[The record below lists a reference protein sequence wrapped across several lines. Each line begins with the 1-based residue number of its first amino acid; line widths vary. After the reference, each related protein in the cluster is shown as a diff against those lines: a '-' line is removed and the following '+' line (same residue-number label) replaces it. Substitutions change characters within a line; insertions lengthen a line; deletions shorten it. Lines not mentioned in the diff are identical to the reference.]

1 MTTGGKQVLVL
12 KNVNKIFR
20 DTHAVMDL
28 NLSLQKGEIYGLL
41 GANGAGKTT
50 TFRMILGLYEQSSG
64 DISWDGRPMNESIND
79 LIGYLPEERALL
91 QKLTVKTQ
99 VSYLAMLK
107 GMSEEKIEKELDHWL
122 EKFKISDYK
131 NKKIKE
137 LSKGNQQKIQFICA
151 VIHNPELIILDE
163 PFTGLDPINLE
174 MMKEEIINF
183 KNQGKTIIFSSH
195 RMEHIETLC
204 DRVTILRKGKTVLQ
218 GHLKEI
224 KQRYNARTILIQG
237 QLEAKYLQSIPHVI
251 EVTRQQDD
259 WCVRIDDKQYT
270 SIIFNAL
277 KPEHQIEK
285 FVICEPSLHE
295 IFIEKVGQAYEE

>member
-1 MTTGGKQVLVL
+1 MLTL
-12 KNVNKIFR
+12 KNVNKIFH
-20 DTHAVMDL
+20 DTHAVKDL
-28 NLSLQKGEIYGLL
+28 NLSLKRGEIYGLL

-50 TFRMILGLYEQSSG
+50 TFRMILGLYEQTSG
-64 DISWDGRPMNESIND
+64 EITWNNQKMNESIND

-91 QKLTVKTQ
+91 QKLTVKKQ

-107 GMSEEKIEKELDHWL
+107 GMDENKIETELDKWL
-122 EKFKISDYK
+122 KKFNLSDYK
-131 NKKIKE
+131 NKKLKE

-174 MMKEEIINF
+174 LMKEEIINF

-204 DRVTILRKGKTVLQ
+204 DRLTILRQGKTVLQ
-218 GHLKEI
+218 GNLKEI
-224 KQRYNARTILIQG
+224 KQSYNARSILIQG
-237 QLEAKYLQSIPHVI
+237 QIDIDYLKSIPQVN
-251 EVTRQQDD
+251 EVTRQHDD
-259 WCVRIDDKQYT
+259 WCVRINEQKYT
-270 SIIFNAL
+270 SDVFNAL
-277 KPEHQIEK
+277 KPEHHIQK
-285 FVICEPSLHE
+285 FLVCEPSLHE

>member
-1 MTTGGKQVLVL
+1 MLTL
-12 KNVNKIFR
+12 KNVNKIFH
-20 DTHAVMDL
+20 DTHAVKDL
-28 NLSLQKGEIYGLL
+28 NLSLKRGEIYGLL

-50 TFRMILGLYEQSSG
+50 TFRMILGLYEQTSG
-64 DISWDGRPMNESIND
+64 EITWNNQKMNESIND

-91 QKLTVKTQ
+91 QKLTVKKQ

-107 GMSEEKIEKELDHWL
+107 GMDENKIETELDKWL
-122 EKFKISDYK
+122 KKFNLSDYK

-174 MMKEEIINF
+174 LMKEEIINF
-183 KNQGKTIIFSSH
+183 KNEGKTIIFSSH

-204 DRVTILRKGKTVLQ
+204 DRLTILRQGKTVLQ
-218 GHLKEI
+218 GNLKEI
-224 KQRYNARTILIQG
+224 KQSYNARTILIQG
-237 QLEAKYLQSIPHVI
+237 QIDIDYLKSIPQVN
-251 EVTRQQDD
+251 EVTRQHDD
-259 WCVRIDDKQYT
+259 WCVRINEQKYT
-270 SIIFNAL
+270 SDVFNAL
-277 KPEHQIEK
+277 KPEHHIQK
-285 FVICEPSLHE
+285 FLVCEPSLHE

>member
-1 MTTGGKQVLVL
+1 MLTL
-12 KNVNKIFR
+12 KNVNKIFH
-20 DTHAVMDL
+20 DTHAVKDL
-28 NLSLQKGEIYGLL
+28 NLSLKKGEIYGLL

-50 TFRMILGLYEQSSG
+50 TFRMILGLYEQTSG
-64 DISWDGRPMNESIND
+64 EITWNNQKMSESIND

-91 QKLTVKTQ
+91 QKLTVKKQ

-107 GMSEEKIEKELDHWL
+107 GMSETKIEAELDKWL
-122 EKFKISDYK
+122 KKFNLSDYK

-174 MMKEEIINF
+174 LMKEEIINF
-183 KNQGKTIIFSSH
+183 KNQGKKIIFSSH

-204 DRVTILRKGKTVLQ
+204 DRLTILRQGKTVLQ
-218 GHLKEI
+218 GNLKEI
-224 KQRYNARTILIQG
+224 KQSYNARNILIQG
-237 QLEAKYLQSIPHVI
+237 QIDIDYLKSIPQVN
-251 EVTRQQDD
+251 EVTRQKDD
-259 WCVRIDDKQYT
+259 WCVQINDQKYT
-270 SIIFNAL
+270 STVFNAL
-277 KPEHQIEK
+277 KPEHHIQK
-285 FVICEPSLHE
+285 FLVCEPSLHE

>member
-1 MTTGGKQVLVL
+1 MLVL
-12 KNVNKIFR
+12 KNVNKIFH

-28 NLSLQKGEIYGLL
+28 NISLKKGEIYGLL

-50 TFRMILGLYEQSSG
+50 TFRMILGLYEQTSG
-64 DISWDGRPMNESIND
+64 EISWDNHPLNESIND

-107 GMSEEKIEKELDHWL
+107 GMSEDQIEKELDYWL
-122 EKFKISDYK
+122 EKFEISHYK

-151 VIHNPELIILDE
+151 IIHNPELIILDA

-224 KQRYNARTILIQG
+224 KQRYNARKILIQG
-237 QLEAKYLQSIPHVI
+237 QLDYDFLKSIPHVI
-251 EVTRQQDD
+251 EVTRQSDE
-259 WCVRIDDKQYT
+259 WCVQIDDKQYT
-270 SIIFNAL
+270 STIFDAL
-277 KPEHQIEK
+277 KPNHQIEK
-285 FVICEPSLHE
+285 FMICEPSLHE

>member
-1 MTTGGKQVLVL
+1 MLTL
-12 KNVNKIFR
+12 KNVNKIFH
-20 DTHAVMDL
+20 DTHAVKDL
-28 NLSLQKGEIYGLL
+28 NLSLKKGEIYGLL

-50 TFRMILGLYEQSSG
+50 TFRMILGLYEQTSG
-64 DISWDGRPMNESIND
+64 EITWNNQKMNESIND

-91 QKLTVKTQ
+91 QKLTVKKQ

-107 GMSEEKIEKELDHWL
+107 GMSENKIEIELDKWL
-122 EKFKISDYK
+122 KKFNLSDYK

-174 MMKEEIINF
+174 LMKEEIINF

-204 DRVTILRKGKTVLQ
+204 DRLTILRQGKTDLQ
-218 GHLKEI
+218 GNLKEI
-224 KQRYNARTILIQG
+224 KQSYNARSILIQG
-237 QLEAKYLQSIPHVI
+237 QIDIDYLKSIPQVN
-251 EVTRQQDD
+251 EVTRQKDN
-259 WCVRIDDKQYT
+259 WCVRINDQKYT
-270 SIIFNAL
+270 STVFNAL
-277 KPEHQIEK
+277 KPEHHIQK
-285 FVICEPSLHE
+285 FLVCEPSLHE

>member
-1 MTTGGKQVLVL
+1 MLTL
-12 KNVNKIFR
+12 KNVNKIFH
-20 DTHAVMDL
+20 DTHAVKDL
-28 NLSLQKGEIYGLL
+28 NLSLKKGEIYGLL

-50 TFRMILGLYEQSSG
+50 TFRMILGLYEQTSG
-64 DISWDGRPMNESIND
+64 EITWNNQKMSESIND

-91 QKLTVKTQ
+91 QKLTVKKQ

-107 GMSEEKIEKELDHWL
+107 GMSENKIEIELDKWL
-122 EKFKISDYK
+122 KKFNLSDYK

-151 VIHNPELIILDE
+151 IIHNPELIILDE

-174 MMKEEIINF
+174 LMKEEIINF

-204 DRVTILRKGKTVLQ
+204 DRLTILRQGKTVLQ
-218 GHLKEI
+218 GNLKEI
-224 KQRYNARTILIQG
+224 KQSYNARSILIQG
-237 QLEAKYLQSIPHVI
+237 QIDIDYLKSIPQVN
-251 EVTRQQDD
+251 EVTRQRDD
-259 WCVRIDDKQYT
+259 WFVRINDQKYT
-270 SIIFNAL
+270 STVFNAL
-277 KPEHQIEK
+277 KPEHHIQK
-285 FVICEPSLHE
+285 FLVCEPSLHE

>member
-1 MTTGGKQVLVL
+1 MLTL
-12 KNVNKIFR
+12 KNVNKIFH
-20 DTHAVMDL
+20 DTHAVKDL
-28 NLSLQKGEIYGLL
+28 NLSLKRGEIYGLL

-50 TFRMILGLYEQSSG
+50 TFRMILGLYEQTSG
-64 DISWDGRPMNESIND
+64 EITWNNQKMNESIND

-91 QKLTVKTQ
+91 QKLTVKKQ

-107 GMSEEKIEKELDHWL
+107 GMDENKIETELDKWL
-122 EKFKISDYK
+122 KKFNLSDYK

-137 LSKGNQQKIQFICA
+137 LSKGNQQKVQFICA

-174 MMKEEIINF
+174 LMKEEIINF

-204 DRVTILRKGKTVLQ
+204 DRLTILRQGKTVLQ
-218 GHLKEI
+218 GNLKEI
-224 KQRYNARTILIQG
+224 KQSYNARTILIQG
-237 QLEAKYLQSIPHVI
+237 QIDIDYLKSIPQVN
-251 EVTRQQDD
+251 EVTRQHDD
-259 WCVRIDDKQYT
+259 WCVRINEQKYT
-270 SIIFNAL
+270 SDVFNAL
-277 KPEHQIEK
+277 KPEHHIQK
-285 FVICEPSLHE
+285 FLVCEPSLHE

>member
-1 MTTGGKQVLVL
+1 MLTL
-12 KNVNKIFR
+12 KNVNKIFH
-20 DTHAVMDL
+20 DTHAVKDL
-28 NLSLQKGEIYGLL
+28 NLSLKKGEIYGLL

-50 TFRMILGLYEQSSG
+50 TFRMILGLYEQTSG
-64 DISWDGRPMNESIND
+64 EITWNNQKMNESIND

-91 QKLTVKTQ
+91 QKLTVKKQ

-107 GMSEEKIEKELDHWL
+107 GMDENKIETELDKWL
-122 EKFKISDYK
+122 KKFNLSDYK

-137 LSKGNQQKIQFICA
+137 LSKGNQQKVQFICA

-174 MMKEEIINF
+174 LMKEEIINF

-204 DRVTILRKGKTVLQ
+204 DRLTILRQGKTVLQ
-218 GHLKEI
+218 GNLKEI
-224 KQRYNARTILIQG
+224 KQSYNARSILIEG
-237 QLEAKYLQSIPHVI
+237 QIDIDYLKSIPQVN
-251 EVTRQQDD
+251 EVTRQHDD
-259 WCVRIDDKQYT
+259 WCVRINEQKYT
-270 SIIFNAL
+270 SDVFNAL
-277 KPEHQIEK
+277 KPEHHIQK
-285 FVICEPSLHE
+285 FLVCEPSLHE

>member
-1 MTTGGKQVLVL
+1 MLTL
-12 KNVNKIFR
+12 KNVNKISH
-20 DTHAVMDL
+20 DTHAVKDL
-28 NLSLQKGEIYGLL
+28 NLSLKKGEIYGLL

-50 TFRMILGLYEQSSG
+50 TFRMILGLYEQTSG
-64 DISWDGRPMNESIND
+64 EITWNNQKMSESIND

-91 QKLTVKTQ
+91 QKLTVKKQ

-107 GMSEEKIEKELDHWL
+107 GMSENKIEIELDKWL
-122 EKFKISDYK
+122 KKFNLSDYK

-174 MMKEEIINF
+174 LMKEEIINF

-204 DRVTILRKGKTVLQ
+204 DRLTILRQGKTVLQ
-218 GHLKEI
+218 GNLKEI
-224 KQRYNARTILIQG
+224 KQSYNARSILIQG
-237 QLEAKYLQSIPHVI
+237 QIDIDYLKSIPQVN
-251 EVTRQQDD
+251 EVTRQRDD
-259 WCVRIDDKQYT
+259 WCVRINDQKYT
-270 SIIFNAL
+270 STVFNAL
-277 KPEHQIEK
+277 KPEHHIQK
-285 FVICEPSLHE
+285 FLVCEPSLHE

>member
-1 MTTGGKQVLVL
+1 MLTL
-12 KNVNKIFR
+12 KNVNKIFH
-20 DTHAVMDL
+20 DTHAVKDL
-28 NLSLQKGEIYGLL
+28 NLSLKRGEIYGLL

-50 TFRMILGLYEQSSG
+50 TFRMILGLYEQTSG
-64 DISWDGRPMNESIND
+64 EITWNNQKMNESIND

-91 QKLTVKTQ
+91 QKLTVKKQ

-107 GMSEEKIEKELDHWL
+107 GMPENKIETELDKWL
-122 EKFKISDYK
+122 KKFNLSDYK

-137 LSKGNQQKIQFICA
+137 LSKGNQQKVQFICA

-174 MMKEEIINF
+174 LMKEEIINF

-204 DRVTILRKGKTVLQ
+204 DRLTILRQGKTVLQ
-218 GHLKEI
+218 GNLKEI
-224 KQRYNARTILIQG
+224 KQSYNARTILIQG
-237 QLEAKYLQSIPHVI
+237 QIDIDYLKSIPQVN
-251 EVTRQQDD
+251 EVTRQHDD
-259 WCVRIDDKQYT
+259 WCIRINEQKYT
-270 SIIFNAL
+270 SDVFNAL
-277 KPEHQIEK
+277 KPEHHIQK
-285 FVICEPSLHE
+285 FLVCEPSLHE

>member
-1 MTTGGKQVLVL
+1 MLTL
-12 KNVNKIFR
+12 KNVNKIFH
-20 DTHAVMDL
+20 DTHAVKDL
-28 NLSLQKGEIYGLL
+28 NLSLKRGEIYGLL

-50 TFRMILGLYEQSSG
+50 TFRMILGLYEQTSG
-64 DISWDGRPMNESIND
+64 EITWNNQKMNESIND

-91 QKLTVKTQ
+91 QKLTVKKQ

-107 GMSEEKIEKELDHWL
+107 GMDENKIETELDKWL
-122 EKFKISDYK
+122 KKFNLSDYK

-137 LSKGNQQKIQFICA
+137 LSKGNQQKVQFICA

-174 MMKEEIINF
+174 LMKEEIINF
-183 KNQGKTIIFSSH
+183 KNEGKTIIFSSH

-204 DRVTILRKGKTVLQ
+204 DRLTILRQGKTVLQ
-218 GHLKEI
+218 GNLKEI
-224 KQRYNARTILIQG
+224 KQSYNARTILIQG
-237 QLEAKYLQSIPHVI
+237 QIDIDYLKSIPQVN

-259 WCVRIDDKQYT
+259 WCVRIDEQKYT
-270 SIIFNAL
+270 SDVFNAL
-277 KPEHQIEK
+277 KPEHHIQK
-285 FVICEPSLHE
+285 FLVCEPSLHE